1 MRGRIG
7 GLILALSA
15 VAGLTCGRV
24 AAQDRAGAFDH
35 YVLALSWNAGW
46 CAAEGDARGAP
57 QCDPREEI
65 GFTLHGLWPQ
75 QGEGWPEF
83 CRGTARDPARHET
96 AAMAD
101 IMGSAG
107 LAWHQ
112 WRKHGRCT
120 GLEPT
125 EYFALSRRAWE
136 QVARPEALR
145 RLGRRVSIDPNVIE
159 AAFIEANPGLTP
171 DMVTV
176 TCRDGRFREVRICL
190 DPDLSPRACLGRSA
204 RDCGAPSVT
213 LDPMR

>member
-1 MRGRIG
+1 MRQAIAGICAVFL
-7 GLILALSA
+7 GLGAADPGLAGDP
-15 VAGLTCGRV
+15 AGE
-24 AAQDRAGAFDH
+24 FDY

-46 CAAEGDARGAP
+46 CAAEGDSRRAE
-57 QCDPREEI
+57 QCDPRHDL

-75 QGEGWPEF
+75 NEDGWPEF
-83 CRGTARDPARHET
+83 CSWPGREASRRET

-112 WRKHGRCT
+112 WKKHGRCS
-120 GLEPT
+120 GLDPAD
-125 EYFALSRRAWE
+125 YFRLARLAWE
-136 QVARPEALR
+136 RVNRPAILRQLDRPLDVAP
-145 RLGRRVSIDPNVIE
+145 GVIE
-159 AAFIEANPGLTP
+159 EAFIEANPGLSP

-190 DPDLSPRACLGRSA
+190 DRDLSPRPCSGGAA
-204 RDCGAPSVT
+204 RDCRAGSVR